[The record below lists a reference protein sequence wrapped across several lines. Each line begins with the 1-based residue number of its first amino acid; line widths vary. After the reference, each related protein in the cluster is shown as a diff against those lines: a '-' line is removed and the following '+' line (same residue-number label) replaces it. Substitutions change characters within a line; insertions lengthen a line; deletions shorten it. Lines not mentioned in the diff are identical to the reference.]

1 MTHSGRPFPSA
12 QRIVDA
18 SNFYSDD
25 DVRLVPNSRALVA
38 SLDLISADVGD
49 VVAACAAVL
58 TRYVAVADGA
68 TVAFDVTTT
77 TGQIQRRSFVIKPDA
92 VVSDIAEGL
101 SARASNSRDARPEKL
116 VSLFPLLV
124 SNRGGSGQDQ
134 GSRGAWA
141 VEVVTSVSGT
151 AVYGDARQVD
161 LDSVRAFAHHVE
173 AMLAAA
179 VSDPLAVVADVDLL
193 SDTERDFLLRQV
205 NVTCQDLPS
214 QGTIFAEF
222 ASRASRQPNDVLCIQ
237 GDASYTFRDML
248 DMTGVLASRLQS
260 HGVQRGDGIA
270 IRMDRTPR
278 ALAAI
283 LAVLRVGAY
292 YVPLGKNLPH
302 SEVLRITEVAGP
314 RLVCVDEAFALGDLL
329 VIDVEAALD
338 GSDDGTQPVT
348 ADQDTGQ
355 PLSEDLCYVLFSS
368 GSTGAPK
375 GIRLRN
381 RGVLNNLL
389 DLKTR
394 FAIGPGD
401 AVLSVSN
408 LSFDMSV
415 FELIGSALSGATII
429 FPDGDL
435 ANNPRHWQELMV
447 EHSVTIWNSAPALLT
462 LLLAEPEAGA
472 AAAQVRLVLCGGDWM
487 PPELP
492 AQLWRVAP
500 GCRVINLGGATEVSI
515 HSTIHEVTAVDVERA
530 SIPYGAPMANQR
542 IYVLGTNDRPV
553 PVGVPGDLL
562 IAGIGVGAG
571 YVGVDESASARFQP
585 WSYENI
591 VEEQAYRTG
600 DIVRM
605 MPGGELQL
613 LGRSDFQVKING
625 VRLDTRNV
633 EDSIRA
639 LSRVAEC
646 LVVSGSIGE
655 RAQLQALIVTHDGN
669 DIDLRSALQDA
680 VPSWAVPSSC
690 LVVESLPRSTNGKI
704 DRRAASAMFLDSTGS
719 QAGLLDDQA
728 RLVAEAWGAAL
739 SLDGSVLGEDDDFFA
754 LGGDSF
760 AAMRVVQLL
769 NNRIDLG
776 DVFAASR
783 LGDLGKR
790 LAEEV
795 AR

>member
-1 MTHSGRPFPSA
+1 MTHSSRPFPSA

-18 SNFYSDD
+18 SDDHPDD
-25 DVRLVPNSRALVA
+25 DVQLAPSSRALVA
-38 SLDLISADVGD
+38 SLDLISNDVRD
-49 VVAACAAVL
+49 VIAACAAVL
-58 TRYVAVADGA
+58 ARYVAVADDA
-68 TVAFDVTTT
+68 TVALDATTT
-77 TGQIQRRSFVIKPDA
+77 TGDIQRRSFVIEPEA
-92 VVSDIAEGL
+92 VISDIAMG
-101 SARASNSRDARPEKL
+101 RCDRVSNSRDAGPGEL

-151 AVYGDARQVD
+151 AVYGDVRQVD

-179 VSDPLAVVADVDLL
+179 VLDPLTGVADVDLL

-205 NVTCQDLPS
+205 NATSQDLPS

-222 ASRASRQPNDVLCIQ
+222 ASRAQRQPKGVLCIQ
-237 GDASYTFRDML
+237 GDTSYTFGDML
-248 DMTGVLASRLQS
+248 AMTEILARRLHR
-260 HGVQRGDGIA
+260 HGVRRGDGVA

-283 LAVLRVGAY
+283 LAVLRAGAY

-302 SEVLRITEVAGP
+302 SEVIRVTEVAGP
-314 RLVCVDEAFALGDLL
+314 RVVFVDEAYALGDVL

-348 ADQDTGQ
+348 ADQDTEQ
-355 PLSEDLCYVLFSS
+355 PSSEDLCYVLFSS

-389 DLKTR
+389 DLQTR

-435 ANNPRHWQELMV
+435 ANNPRHWQELMAK
-447 EHSVTIWNSAPALLT
+447 HSVTIWNSAPALLT
-462 LLLAEPEAGA
+462 LLLAEPKAGA

-515 HSTIHEVTAVDVERA
+515 HSTIHEVTAVDVEKA

-542 IYVLGTNDRPV
+542 TYVLGTNDRPV

-562 IAGIGVGAG
+562 IAGTGVGAG
-571 YVGVDESASARFQP
+571 YVGVDESTSARFRP
-585 WSYENI
+585 WSYADI
-591 VEEQAYRTG
+591 AEEQAYRTG

-605 MPGGELQL
+605 MPDGELQL

-633 EDSIRA
+633 ENSIRA

-646 LVVSGSIGE
+646 LVVSTSTGE

-669 DIDLRSALQDA
+669 DIDLRDELQGE
-680 VPSWAVPSSC
+680 VPSWAIPSSY

-704 DRRAASAMFLDSTGS
+704 DRRAASAIFLDSTGS
-719 QAGLLDDQA
+719 QAGVLDDQA

-739 SLDGSVLGEDDDFFA
+739 SLDGSALGEDDDFFA

-769 NNRIDLG
+769 NNRVDLG